1 MLKEEYKIKSNNIK
15 SDTEETSAIS
25 LISYEIENANYH
37 GLIKRKIDGQIESL
51 KVSNKFPKNLEYV
64 SSYTDPNTGTTASAF
79 KNTDTGKV
87 IVGMTG
93 TNLQKDAFES
103 EKNYL
108 KKDVNHFL
116 KTGEKPKS
124 DSITSA
130 KRARNYKEINYTLQ
144 DVGAD
149 LNIGLYS
156 VTDKDKHFRNTQ
168 EYIQNLKKNHEIDT
182 ITGHSLGGRDAMIL
196 GMSNDIDNII
206 TYNTAPISVI
216 ETRLLNPQLLLSLSL
231 PLPQLQL
238 LTFTSTLTSTLTIA
252 FYNDVKT
259 RDMIN
264 NYDGKITHFIS
275 DEDELNVGV
284 SQFTHVLPGKRIII
298 SNGKNHSMGG
308 FLSKYEQMIITNSLN
323 KPNEFENEMKK
334 SFKKNNN
341 YTKSKLNEI
350 NDIKSAMV
358 MQNGGSALSSSQ
370 QKLLEYVTA
379 LVIVKG
385 LSQQLTD
392 DIEQLNKMYD
402 EIKDAF
408 KNNWEDALE
417 SGHTTGK
424 DLSSQEILSAL
435 YLGDVYEDKLVTTP
449 IDKIS
454 EKLKKLNA
462 TATQYREFITKVEDG
477 INQIINNDQMLANQI
492 GGLL

>member
-1 MLKEEYKIKSNNIK
+1 MSERKYEIEADEIKNH
-15 SDTEETSAIS
+15 TEETSAIS

-37 GLIKRKIDGQIESL
+37 NLTKDDISTKITDL
-51 KVSNKFPKNLEYV
+51 KKAKHFPKNLEYV

-108 KKDVNHFL
+108 IQDFNDLMVPDL
-116 KTGEKPKS
+116 GLKS
-124 DSITSA
+124 DPKINA
-130 KRARNYKEINYTLQ
+130 KRVKNYKEINYTLQ

-182 ITGHSLGGRDAMIL
+182 ITGHSLGGRDAMVL

-206 TYNTAPISVI
+206 TYNTAPINVKSIRILV
-216 ETRLLNPQLLLSLSL
+216 P
-231 PLPQLQL
+231 L
-238 LTFTSTLTSTLTIA
+238 LTLTEA
-252 FYNDVKT
+252 A
-259 RDMIN
+259 RDDNIENMIN

-275 DEDELNVGV
+275 DEDQLNDWVDK
-284 SQFTHVLPGKRIII
+284 TLNVLPGEKILLA
-298 SNGKNHSMGG
+298 NGKDHSMSG

-334 SFKKNNN
+334 SFKKNSN
-341 YTKSKLNEI
+341 YTKNKLNEI
-350 NDIKSAMV
+350 DDIKSATV
-358 MQNGGSALSSSQ
+358 MLNGGGALSSSQ

-385 LSQQLTD
+385 LSQQLTS
-392 DIEQLNKMYD
+392 DIEQLNKMYE
-402 EIKDAF
+402 EIKDTF

-417 SGHTTGK
+417 SGETMGSN
-424 DLSSQEILSAL
+424 LSSQEIMDAL
-435 YLGDVYEDKLVTTP
+435 YEGGVYEDKLVTIP
-449 IDKIS
+449 FEKIS

-462 TATQYREFITKVEDG
+462 TATQYREFITKVEDS
-477 INQIINNDQMLANQI
+477 INQIINKDQMLANQI

>member
-1 MLKEEYKIKSNNIK
+1 MSKQKYKITAKKIRYN
-15 SDTEETSAIS
+15 TEETSAVS
-25 LISYEIENANYH
+25 LISCEIENANNK
-37 GLIKRKIDGQIESL
+37 GLKKPEISEQIIDL
-51 KVSNKFPKNLEYV
+51 KKDYKFPKNLEYV
-64 SSYTDPNTGTTASAF
+64 SSYTDPNTGTTASAY

-156 VTDKDKHFRNTQ
+156 VTDKDKHFRSTQ
-168 EYIQNLKKNHEIDT
+168 EYIQNLKKNYEIDT

-216 ETRLLNPQLLLSLSL
+216 ETRLLNPQLLLSL

-358 MQNGGSALSSSQ
+358 MQNGGGALSSSQ